1 MQTREYGTTGEQL
14 SIIGFGGIMVSQVS
28 AEEAAAQ
35 VAGAIDRGVNYFDVA
50 PTYGNAL
57 EMLGPALEPFRDDVF
72 LACKTTERTADGAR
86 RELEESLRLM
96 RTDRFDLYQMHALN
110 TDEDV
115 DTVMGPGGA
124 LEVFREA
131 REKGQARYLGFS
143 SHSAETAL
151 RLIDA
156 LDFDS
161 VLFPINWSTWLNA
174 DFGPQVVEAAT
185 EKGMGILALK
195 GMAFGKITEGT
206 EKKWDKC
213 WYQPIEEP
221 ELADLALRFTLS
233 LPVTA
238 ALPPG
243 EPSFYRLALDIADH
257 FLPITDDEMAQL
269 RLRAGDSQPI
279 FELAAA

>member
-1 MQTREYGTTGEQL
+1 MQTRDYGTTGEKL
-14 SIIGFGGIMVSQVS
+14 SIVGFGGIMVSQVS
-28 AEEAAAQ
+28 SEEAAAQ
-35 VAGAIDRGVNYFDVA
+35 VAGAVDRGVNYFDVA
-50 PTYGNAL
+50 PTYGNAQ
-57 EMLGPALEPFRDDVF
+57 EMLGPALEPYRDDVF

-185 EKGMGILALK
+185 EKGMGVLALK
-195 GMAFGKITEGT
+195 GMAFGKISEGA
-206 EKKWDKC
+206 ERRWDKC

-243 EPSFYRLALDIADH
+243 EPSFYQLALDIADH

-269 RLRAGDSQPI
+269 KLRAGDSQPI